1 MSFTKGP
8 QTHCNNVE
16 KVQLTHS
23 EQVVHFKVAFLLSF
37 HSAGICFYYL
47 SFSSTLTKKVFCFCF
62 FFKSNPMSYFPPLP
76 YPLFS
81 PLSCPLFILSLHLGL
96 LQGVLL
102 REVFPVL
109 SKIASC
115 PMPCRSFVFL
125 QCTSCHVTLLL

>member
-81 PLSCPLFILSLHLGL
+81 PLSPASPYPTINKKKKKKE
-96 LQGVLL
+96 QL
-102 REVFPVL
+102 RLEKITTLYNFPPFL
-109 SKIASC
+109 MSKQK
-115 PMPCRSFVFL
+115 RTG
-125 QCTSCHVTLLL
+125 Q